1 MDVLL
6 TGVDVQALQGI
17 LGNGV
22 AGHHTADGHA
32 HGQLGLLLHQQAIL
46 GLLQT
51 ADPAGVGAVVLLLHL
66 VAGQGGLGGVDD
78 DDVVAAVGVGGV
90 GDFALAA
97 QQVGHDDGGL
107 AQGLAGGIN
116 DVPLAL
122 NGGLVCH
129 ISGHGVFLQFIE
141 CIALLFRAPLL

>member
-1 MDVLL
+1 M
-6 TGVDVQALQGI
+6 
-17 LGNGV
+17 
-22 AGHHTADGHA
+22 
-32 HGQLGLLLHQQAIL
+32 
-46 GLLQT
+46 
-51 ADPAGVGAVVLLLHL
+51 GAVVLLLHL
-66 VAGQGGLGGVDD
+66 VAGQGGLAGVDD
-78 DDVVAAVGVGGV
+78 DDVVSAVGVGGV
-90 GDFALAA
+90 GDFTLAA